1 MVLAW
6 SLLFTAIGVEVAASA
21 ALPRTDSFR
30 NPAWTVLVLGG
41 YALSIWL
48 LALVVKDLPV
58 SIAYAVWAGLGTA
71 GMAVV
76 GVLFLDER
84 LDALKAGAL
93 ALIVL
98 GVVLLNLAGSGATH

>member
-1 MVLAW
+1 MAIAW
-6 SLLFTAIGVEVAASA
+6 ALLMAAIGVEVAASA
-21 ALPRTDSFR
+21 ALPRTQSFR
-30 NPAWTVLVLGG
+30 DPLWTAVVLAG
-41 YALSIWL
+41 YATSIWL
-48 LALVVKDLPV
+48 LALVVKHLPV

-84 LDALKAGAL
+84 LDLMKAAAL

-98 GVVLLNLAGSGATH
+98 GVVLLNLAGAH

>member
-1 MVLAW
+1 MAIAW
-6 SLLFTAIGVEVAASA
+6 ALLMTAIGVEVAASA
-21 ALPRTDSFR
+21 ALPRTQSFR
-30 NPAWTVLVLGG
+30 DPLWTAVVLAG

-48 LALVVKDLPV
+48 LALVVKQLPV

-84 LDALKAGAL
+84 LDLMKAAAL

-98 GVVLLNLAGSGATH
+98 GVVLLNLAGAH

>member
-1 MVLAW
+1 MAVAW
-6 SLLFTAIGVEVAASA
+6 ALLMAAIGVEVAASA
-21 ALPRTDSFR
+21 ALPRTQSFR
-30 NPAWTVLVLGG
+30 DPLWTGLVLAG
-41 YALSIWL
+41 YATSIWL
-48 LALVVKDLPV
+48 LALVVKQLPV

-84 LDALKAGAL
+84 LDLMKAAAL

-98 GVVLLNLAGSGATH
+98 GVVLLNLAGAH

>member
-1 MVLAW
+1 MAIAW
-6 SLLFTAIGVEVAASA
+6 ALLMAAIGVEVAASA
-21 ALPRTDSFR
+21 ALPRTQSFR
-30 NPAWTVLVLGG
+30 DPLWTALVLAG
-41 YALSIWL
+41 YATSIWL
-48 LALVVKDLPV
+48 LALVVKHLPV

-84 LDALKAGAL
+84 LDLMKAAAL

-98 GVVLLNLAGSGATH
+98 GVVLLNLAGAH

>member
-1 MVLAW
+1 MAW
-6 SLLFTAIGVEVAASA
+6 ALLMTAIGVEVAASA
-21 ALPRTDSFR
+21 ALPRTQSFR
-30 NPAWTVLVLGG
+30 DPLWTALVLAG
-41 YALSIWL
+41 YAASIWL
-48 LALVVKDLPV
+48 LALVVKHLPV

-84 LDALKAGAL
+84 LDLMKAAAL

-98 GVVLLNLAGSGATH
+98 GVVLLNLAGAH

>member
-1 MVLAW
+1 MAIAW
-6 SLLFTAIGVEVAASA
+6 ALLMTAIGVEVAASA
-21 ALPRTDSFR
+21 ALPRTQSFR
-30 NPAWTVLVLGG
+30 DPAWTAVVLAG
-41 YALSIWL
+41 YATSIWL
-48 LALVVKDLPV
+48 LALVVKHLPV

-84 LDALKAGAL
+84 LDLMKAAAL

-98 GVVLLNLAGSGATH
+98 GVVLLNLAGAH